1 MSTNLAL
8 VDPVVAPSRAP
19 RPSRHDRPE
28 LVEVAPTKAQRRAR
42 PRIAY
47 AVVAVA
53 SLGILLLAQ
62 LGISMVLSQG
72 AYTLSSLGAEQTK
85 LSRTQQ
91 SLSEDLRVLDS
102 PQNLARN
109 AQALG
114 MIANSTPVYLDP
126 KTGQVYGTPT
136 PAAPDEA
143 TASTANQV
151 PNALLDPVPLAAGKG
166 DTATSKENGDAAPAP
181 ADSATT
187 TGSTGSGTAT
197 KSGSTG
203 SGTATKSGSTGSGTA
218 TDAGTTSGAAGKTA
232 GASASGGASSAPDVE
247 SDPNPLQAPSTR

>member
-8 VDPVVAPSRAP
+8 VDPAVVPSRAL
-19 RPSRHDRPE
+19 RPARRDRPE
-28 LVEVAPTKAQRRAR
+28 LVEVTPSKAQRRAR

-47 AVVAVA
+47 AIVAVA
-53 SLGILLLAQ
+53 ALGILLLAQ

-72 AYTLSSLGAEQTK
+72 AYTLNSLSAEQTN

-126 KTGQVYGTPT
+126 KTGRVYGTPT
-136 PAAPDEA
+136 PAVADQA
-143 TASTANQV
+143 TAATSNQV
-151 PNALLDPVPLAAGKG
+151 PNSLLDDVPLAAEQG
-166 DTATSKENGDAAPAP
+166 DTSTSKESGSTTGSDATAGAT
-181 ADSATT
+181 ADAKSGTT
-187 TGSTGSGTAT
+187 TGSKADT
-197 KSGSTG
+197 
-203 SGTATKSGSTGSGTA
+203 
-218 TDAGTTSGAAGKTA
+218 TDDAGKTA
-232 GASASGGASSAPDVE
+232 GASASGGASSTTDVE
-247 SDPNPLQAPSTR
+247 SDPNQLQAPSTR

>member
-181 ADSATT
+181 TDAATTGT
-187 TGSTGSGTAT
+187 TGSAAGTA
-197 KSGSTG
+197 SG
-203 SGTATKSGSTGSGTA
+203 
-218 TDAGTTSGAAGKTA
+218 AGASSGAAGKTA

-247 SDPNPLQAPSTR
+247 SDPNQLQAPSTR

>member
-8 VDPVVAPSRAP
+8 VDPAVVPSRAL

-28 LVEVAPTKAQRRAR
+28 LVQVTPTRAQRRAR

-53 SLGILLLAQ
+53 ALGILLLAQ

-72 AYTLSSLGAEQTK
+72 AYTLNSLSTEQTN

-91 SLSEDLRVLDS
+91 SLSEELRVLDS

-126 KTGQVYGTPT
+126 RTGRVYGTPT
-136 PAAPDEA
+136 PAVADQA
-143 TASTANQV
+143 TASTENQV
-151 PNALLDPVPLAAGKG
+151 PNSLLADVPLAAQQG
-166 DTATSKENGDAAPAP
+166 DTSTSKESG
-181 ADSATT
+181 ST
-187 TGSTGSGTAT
+187 TGSDSKA
-197 KSGSTG
+197 
-203 SGTATKSGSTGSGTA
+203 A
-218 TDAGTTSGAAGKTA
+218 TDGKAATDAGKTA
-232 GASASGGASSAPDVE
+232 GASASGGASSTADVE
-247 SDPNPLQAPSTR
+247 SDPNQLQAPSTR

>member
-8 VDPVVAPSRAP
+8 VDPVGAPTRAP
-19 RPSRHDRPE
+19 HPPRRERPE
-28 LVEVAPTKAQRRAR
+28 LVEVAPSKAQRRAR
-42 PRIAY
+42 PKIAY
-47 AVVAVA
+47 AVVGVVA
-53 SLGILLLAQ
+53 LGVLLLAQ

-72 AYTLSSLGAEQTK
+72 AYTLNSLGAEQTK

-91 SLSEDLRVLDS
+91 SLSEELRVLDS

-143 TASTANQV
+143 TASGDNQV
-151 PNALLDPVPLAAGKG
+151 PNALLDPVPLAAGPDAAAG
-166 DTATSKENGDAAPAP
+166 GASSDAPAAGTASDDGAGTDTAPAAPQQRTEQQ
-181 ADSATT
+181 D
-187 TGSTGSGTAT
+187 GS
-197 KSGSTG
+197 
-203 SGTATKSGSTGSGTA
+203 
-218 TDAGTTSGAAGKTA
+218 TDAGKSA
-232 GASASGGASSAPDVE
+232 GASASDGASSTPDVE
-247 SDPNPLQAPSTR
+247 SDANPLQAPTTR